1 MAQTINGMHSTCGVA
16 KCPDLRCS
24 NCRDSQRMLTFRR
37 SLRRFILPGGE
48 AQILLEPLILKV
60 ISML

>member
-1 MAQTINGMHSTCGVA
+1 VA

-48 AQILLEPLILKV
+48 AQISLEPLILKA